1 VGPLAEAAIPLAANR
16 ITTGIPLIDRRL
28 GGGFRGSSTLL
39 FFSEIPAEK
48 RVFAEHFV
56 VTGLRE
62 GERCLYVDFFR
73 APQLARRE
81 FAQFGEFPAD
91 KLVFVDAISAQLL
104 VPSEENYRISD
115 IDDLDHIMG
124 VIRQALQESR
134 PARVVI
140 DSMEFLADRFDK
152 KAVLRHWREL
162 IQAAHEVGSVL
173 CFMFINWTYREA
185 EVQEIQAMS
194 DYIVEFQSTMKA
206 GVLNHTLRITENR
219 AGGLRTAWIP
229 YTFKDVIGL
238 TVYFPR
244 VLVTGPFNAGK
255 STVVKTLAGTSVS
268 VDRLGTTVAFDYG
281 RVDLLGFEAELLG
294 TPGQERFEFI
304 FKIFA
309 REVNGILLV
318 VDATRPDDFP
328 RARQILDLAGADLP
342 FVVLANKTDLPGA
355 LDPEVIRHAIRLPDA
370 APIIATVATE
380 GRGVREALQ
389 ILAEKIIGAR

>member
-1 VGPLAEAAIPLAANR
+1 MQNPHNR

-28 GGGFRGSSTLL
+28 GGGFRESSTLL
-39 FFSEIPAEK
+39 FFSEIPSEK
-48 RVFAEHFV
+48 RVFAEHFIV
-56 VTGLRE
+56 AGLRQ
-62 GERCLYVDFFR
+62 GETCLYVDFFR

-81 FAQFGEFPAD
+81 FRQFGDFPDA
-91 KLVFVDAISAQLL
+91 KLAFVDATSTQLL
-104 VPSEENYRISD
+104 VPSEEAHRISD

-124 VIRQALQESR
+124 VIHQALRERR

-152 KAVLRHWREL
+152 KAVIRHWREL
-162 IQAAHEVGSVL
+162 IEDAREVGSVL

-185 EVQEIQAMS
+185 ELQEIQAMS
-194 DYIVEFQSTMKA
+194 DYVVEFQSVMKA
-206 GVLNHTLRITENR
+206 GVLNHTLRITENHD
-219 AGGLRTAWIP
+219 GGLRTAWIP

-244 VLVTGPFNAGK
+244 ILVTGPFNAGK
-255 STVVKTLAGTSVS
+255 STVVRSLSGSSVS

-281 RVDLLGFEAELLG
+281 RVDLLGLEAELVG

-328 RARQILDLAGADLP
+328 RARQMVDLAGSDLP
-342 FVVLANKTDLPGA
+342 YVVLANKADLPGA
-355 LDPEVIRHAIRLPDA
+355 LSPTAIRNAMNLPESI
-370 APIIATVATE
+370 PVVESVATE
-380 GRGVREALQ
+380 SRGVREALE
-389 ILAEKIIGAR
+389 ILAEIMIGAR